1 MIERWIT
8 GDWKGVKRRDRRSS
22 SWRRIHRRSFNRLNK
37 LGSNEEC
44 TPDIVECTFIQS
56 NVTELPFFASKVRL
70 GKNGIEEVLGL
81 GPLSEFEKQGLE
93 SLKPELKLSIEK
105 GIKFAREN

>member
-1 MIERWIT
+1 MERSESGLIEEKAKWCRKCW
-8 GDWKGVKRRDRRSS
+8 GVGEK
-22 SWRRIHRRSFNRLNK
+22 K
-37 LGSNEEC
+37 EEC
-44 TPDIVECTFIQS
+44 TPDIVECNFVQS